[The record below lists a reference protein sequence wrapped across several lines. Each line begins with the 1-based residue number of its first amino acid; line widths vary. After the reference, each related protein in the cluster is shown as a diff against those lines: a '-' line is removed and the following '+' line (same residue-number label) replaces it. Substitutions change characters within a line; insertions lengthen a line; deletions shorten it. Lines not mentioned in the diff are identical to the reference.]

1 VITIFCQFD
10 EYFKDIE
17 KHNYVNYIDIIF
29 IWCWHGICFNRG
41 MKKNLTGGREMTR
54 IETELWE
61 RINYFAPLF
70 S

>member
-1 VITIFCQFD
+1 MGFALND
-10 EYFKDIE
+10 
-17 KHNYVNYIDIIF
+17 
-29 IWCWHGICFNRG
+29 G